1 MGHRRSL
8 LLLPSP
14 TSLHFTCRFSGWLPV
29 SASISVSHVCDYAQ
43 VVILFPGV
51 PELSGYA
58 PGPSLQKGALSGQHG
73 RFLQVSTTSG
83 FTLSPASTLAW
94 ESVLSLTDEMA
105 QQCVNCRL
113 IATNL
118 LPWKTSTGHRHSRVT
133 SLESQT
139 LQSSRLATFL
149 CISTVFSWLR
159 SRTRCRIIVRHR
171 RVIWVAP
178 SLWSTKGALHEKTA
192 VFSRN

>member
-1 MGHRRSL
+1 MQIFRLATCLCFNIGLSCLRLCTGCYSIPRRPRIIWLCARSV
-8 LLLPSP
+8 
-14 TSLHFTCRFSGWLPV
+14 TS
-29 SASISVSHVCDYAQ
+29 
-43 VVILFPGV
+43 
-51 PELSGYA
+51 
-58 PGPSLQKGALSGQHG
+58 KGALSGQHG

-149 CISTVFSWLR
+149 CISTVLSWLR